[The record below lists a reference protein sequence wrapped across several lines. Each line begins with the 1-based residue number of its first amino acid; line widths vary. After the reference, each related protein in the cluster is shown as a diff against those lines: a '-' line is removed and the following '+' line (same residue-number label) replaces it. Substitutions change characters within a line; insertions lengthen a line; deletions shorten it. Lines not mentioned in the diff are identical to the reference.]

1 MKSRSFRIESQGLHT
16 LSNGSRCDESTLHH
30 DAGSLLSREAGDGG
44 ALHWLVEWFQ
54 KLRISHTEA
63 RSVCESIMTDVVV
76 PIGWVEVLVEVAV
89 LHFASAAA
97 KSPCHVTKTCSL
109 RWLTS

>member
-1 MKSRSFRIESQGLHT
+1 MSG
-16 LSNGSRCDESTLHH
+16 
-30 DAGSLLSREAGDGG
+30 EAGDRG
-44 ALHWLVEWFQ
+44 ALRWSVELLQ
-54 KLRISHTEA
+54 KLRISLTEA
-63 RSVCESIMTDVVV
+63 RSVCESMMADVLV